1 MRRGTALVVLAMVG
15 AMVAAT
21 FASTAAV
28 AAPAAPPPDPV
39 GPRSLGIPLRDV
51 LMIGGTVGSLPDGRR
66 VIWSAVSGTPAY
78 LNAVD
83 VTTGAPLL
91 SVPLTGASGAYGV
104 EQAPD
109 GTVYVGTYGAGK
121 LYRLLPGATA
131 AEDLGVP
138 AAGEGYVWN
147 IVVAPDGTVFG
158 GTSPGGK
165 VFSWSPTTK
174 TFRDYGTMVAGQTY
188 VKSIA
193 YAHGKIY
200 AGALA
205 SWIVT
210 ELDPATG
217 AKRQLPLPPG
227 IGDPTAK
234 VVNDLRAYG
243 DYVYAREQTGPG
255 PLRVYNTATGAWT
268 DTVDSA
274 AGLDVTP
281 PGPDGRV
288 WFFKQYEVGS
298 SELIAYD
305 PVTHAQQR
313 TGFKAYGRIVNTRGI
328 GWDGD
333 SVVGLFWRG
342 LMFRY
347 DTKTGQSAN
356 IRTTVAGQPTPVLAL
371 ASGAP
376 GTVYAGG
383 FLQGGVSV
391 VSTADGATT
400 YNRFSQVEA
409 LLPTSRGLVIGA
421 YPSARVYR
429 YDESKPFYSAEYSDE
444 APQGNEN
451 PVKLLDL
458 TTHVQS
464 RPQGLAEVPG
474 KLVSGSTPS
483 GDTLGGSLSV
493 IDARTG
499 KVDRI
504 IDDFIVDEG
513 ITALAGGKHGVV
525 YGATTVA
532 GGLSTTPPTQDRATI
547 FAYDVFTNR
556 KLWEVNPSASV
567 KTISAVAVDSRNRLW
582 AIVDGDVLELDP
594 STGRTIRTFDTFA
607 GHNAAGQL
615 AFDET
620 RTTLYAHVGGTRV
633 VLVDTN
639 AKTWRPLLEQPA
651 LRMVYNAG
659 SLIFARD
666 AELIAWQVPTR

>member
-1 MRRGTALVVLAMVG
+1 MRQGKTLLVLVALVAAVL
-15 AMVAAT
+15 T
-21 FASTAAV
+21 STGAV
-28 AAPAAPPPDPV
+28 AAPPAPV

-83 VTTGAPLL
+83 TTTGAPLL

-109 GTVYVGTYGAGK
+109 GSVYVGTYGTGR
-121 LYRLLPGATA
+121 LYRLAPGATQ

-138 AAGEGYVWN
+138 IGGEAYVWN
-147 IVVAPDGTVFG
+147 IVVAPDGTVYG

-174 TFRDYGTMVAGQTY
+174 TFRDFGTMVPGQTY

-193 YAHGKIY
+193 YSHGKVY

-217 AKRQLPLPPG
+217 AKRQLPMPPG
-227 IGDPTAK
+227 IGDPTSK

-243 DYVYAREQTGPG
+243 DFLYAREQTGPG
-255 PLRVYNTATGAWT
+255 PLRVYDVTTGSWT
-268 DTVDSA
+268 DTVESA

-281 PGPDGRV
+281 PGSDGRV
-288 WFFKQYEVGS
+288 WFFRQFEVGS

-305 PVTHAQQR
+305 PTTHAQQR
-313 TGFKAYGRIVNTRGI
+313 TGLKAYGRVVNTRGI

-333 SVVGLFWRG
+333 AVVGLFWRG
-342 LMFRY
+342 LMFRH
-347 DTKTGQSAN
+347 DTSTGQSSTL
-356 IRTTVAGQPTPVLAL
+356 RTTVAGQPTPVLAL

-383 FLQGGVSV
+383 FLQGGVAT
-391 VSTADGATT
+391 VSTADGKTT
-400 YNRFSQVEA
+400 YNRFSQVES
-409 LLPTSRGLVIGA
+409 LMPTGRGLVIGA
-421 YPSARVYR
+421 YPSARIYR
-429 YDESKPFYSAEYSDE
+429 YDEAKPWYSSEYSDE
-444 APQGNEN
+444 APQGTEN

-458 TTHVQS
+458 ESHVQS
-464 RPQGLAEVPG
+464 RPQGLTEVPG
-474 KLVSGSTPS
+474 KIVSGSTPS

-504 IDDFIVDEG
+504 IDDFVTDEG
-513 ITALAGGKHGVV
+513 ITAMTAGKHGIV
-525 YGATTVA
+525 YGATSVA
-532 GGLSTTPPTQDRATI
+532 GGLSTTPPTQESATI
-547 FAYDVFTNR
+547 FAYDVFRNR
-556 KLWEVNPSASV
+556 KLWEVNPSATV

-582 AIVDGDVLELDP
+582 AVVDGDVLELDP
-594 STGRTIRTFDTFA
+594 ATGRTIRTFDTFA
-607 GHNAAGQL
+607 GHSAAAQL
-615 AFDET
+615 ALDDT
-620 RTTLYAHVGGTRV
+620 RTTLYALVGGTKV

-639 AKTWRPLLEQPA
+639 KQTWRPLLDQPA

-659 SLIFARD
+659 ELIFARD
-666 AELIAWQVPTR
+666 AELIAWQVPKR